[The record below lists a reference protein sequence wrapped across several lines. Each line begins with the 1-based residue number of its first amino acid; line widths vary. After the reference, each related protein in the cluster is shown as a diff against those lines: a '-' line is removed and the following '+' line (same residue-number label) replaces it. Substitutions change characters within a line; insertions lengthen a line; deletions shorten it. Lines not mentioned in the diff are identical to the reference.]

1 MSKRSQSGRN
11 RQASKSSSSG
21 NERWVWVVVLL
32 GGAIIVAGVVF
43 GGGSLN
49 EGAATD
55 RDPAAIAEGEAL
67 FTANCAACHGADLNG
82 TATGPPFLNAIYA
95 PNHHGAAAFQQAVAV
110 GVQPHHW
117 DFGPMPPVEGLTA
130 EDVDKIVEFV
140 RSRQEAEGIFRDP
153 THG

>member
-1 MSKRSQSGRN
+1 MSKRSQDGN
-11 RQASKSSSSG
+11 RRKPSKSSSRG
-21 NERWVWVVVLL
+21 NERWVWAVVLV
-32 GGAIIVAGVVF
+32 GVSIIVAGVAF

-49 EGAATD
+49 EGVATD
-55 RDPAAIAEGEAL
+55 RDPAAIAEGEVL
-67 FTANCAACHGADLNG
+67 FSANCAACHGADLNG
-82 TATGPPFLNAIYA
+82 TETGPPFLNAIYA

-130 EDVDKIVEFV
+130 EDVEKIVEFV